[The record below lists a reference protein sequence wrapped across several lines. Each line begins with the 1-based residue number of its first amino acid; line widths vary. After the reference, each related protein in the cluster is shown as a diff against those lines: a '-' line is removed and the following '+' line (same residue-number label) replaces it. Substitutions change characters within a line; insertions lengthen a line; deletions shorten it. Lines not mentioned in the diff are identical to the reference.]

1 MLIFIDESG
10 DAGFKISK
18 GSSSYFVISLV
29 IFDEEL
35 DAEETALKIKKLRK
49 ALNKSDKFEFKF
61 NKCNRK
67 LREEFLGEIK
77 NCNFR
82 IRSIVMDKEKIYS
95 KHLRDLTTDFYG
107 FSLRMVLQHNGK
119 TIKNAKIR
127 IDGSG
132 ERKFRKQLTLYLR
145 KYLNSSSKK
154 IIKNLRFYDSKQ
166 NVLIQLAD
174 MIAGSIRRDFEKTT
188 PDHNIYRK
196 IIRKREEDAWEF
208 R

>member
-67 LREEFLGEIK
+67 LREEFLNEIR

-95 KHLRDLTTDFYG
+95 KHLRDLATDFYG

-145 KYLNSSSKK
+145 KYLNSSNKK

>member
-95 KHLRDLTTDFYG
+95 KHLRDLTNDFYG

>member
-67 LREEFLGEIK
+67 LREEFLNEIR

-95 KHLRDLTTDFYG
+95 KHLRDLATDFYG

-145 KYLNSSSKK
+145 KYLNSSNKK

-174 MIAGSIRRDFEKTT
+174 MIAGSIRRDFEKT